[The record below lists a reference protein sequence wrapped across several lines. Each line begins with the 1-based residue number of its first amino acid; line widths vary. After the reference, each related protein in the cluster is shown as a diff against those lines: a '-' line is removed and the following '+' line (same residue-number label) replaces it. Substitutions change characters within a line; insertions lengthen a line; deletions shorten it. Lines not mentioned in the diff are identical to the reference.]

1 MTTPLPTFLR
11 QFLFWSAVATGVCG
25 GIEVFSYLVLHL
37 HFPFNFPIFNPGA
50 FAYDLLAYT
59 GRFQYFHKL
68 SFFEYAGQVPFMYP
82 APIALLYWFFYL
94 FGRLTTLAFLVFS
107 LLLVAISGGM
117 LGRRWIEF
125 GVSRRTALL
134 YLTACFFLSYPFWFE
149 LKDGNM
155 EIVLLGLTIGA
166 VWAFLDGRTWLAAA
180 CIGFAMALKIY
191 PFVFLGLL
199 VAKKQYRQCVFAVIL
214 AAAVNLFSLWAV
226 CPSIAYSAHQIAAGI
241 EHFREYA
248 FLHRLFPEIGYDHSL
263 FALLKTLLPH
273 LPSAEVLSKWL
284 NVYLGIVAVAGCA
297 LYFLRIRKLPVVN
310 QVICLTVACIVL
322 PPVSLDYTL
331 MHLYVPWA
339 MVSLVVLRAGE
350 RRIRGLQLILV
361 CFVLL
366 CAPLSEFIFRGRTI
380 EGQIKAIVLLV
391 LFYAATRYPLP
402 EEMPAVERG
411 TGFPDEALGGEAE
424 AGSMGPIR
432 LRDGFAR

>member
-1 MTTPLPTFLR
+1 MRSLPTFLR
-11 QFLFWSAVATGVCG
+11 QFLLWSVVATGLCG
-25 GIEVFSYLVLHL
+25 GTEVFCYLVLHL

-50 FAYDLLAYT
+50 FVYDLVSFK
-59 GRFQYFHKL
+59 GQFQHFHKL
-68 SFFEYAGQVPFMYP
+68 DFFQSAGQMAFIYP
-82 APIALLYWFFYL
+82 APAALPYWFFYL
-94 FGRLTTLAFLVFS
+94 FGRLTTVAFFVFS
-107 LLLVAISGGM
+107 MLVVVISGAM
-117 LGRRWIEF
+117 LGRKWIAL
-125 GVSRRTALL
+125 GVSARTAVL
-134 YLTACFFLSYPFWFE
+134 YLVACFFLSYPFWFE

-155 EIVLLGLTIGA
+155 EIVLLALTIAA
-166 VWAFLDGRTWLAAA
+166 VWAFLSGRIWLAAA
-180 CIGFAMALKIY
+180 CIGFAMAMKIY

-241 EHFREYA
+241 ASFRTYA
-248 FLHRLFPEIGYDHSL
+248 FLRRLFPEIGYDHSL
-263 FALLKTLLPH
+263 FALLKAILPH

-297 LYFLRIRKLPVVN
+297 LYFLRIRKLPAAN
-310 QVICLTVACIVL
+310 QVICLTVACILL
-322 PPVSLDYTL
+322 PPFSLDYTL
-331 MHLYVPWA
+331 MHLYVPWS
-339 MVSLVVLRAGE
+339 MVTLVVLRVGE
-350 RRIRGLQLILV
+350 QRIRGLRLILV

-380 EGQIKAIVLLV
+380 EGQIKAVVLLV

-411 TGFPDEALGGEAE
+411 AGFKGPVRLQGRDE
-424 AGSMGPIR
+424 
-432 LRDGFAR
+432 FAR